1 VVGTEFAVGGAAVV
15 TSVRP
20 DRMVG
25 RPGSA
30 RVVANVTVGVR
41 ITLAV
46 MAASMAWMFVAIQ
59 TTQMATPMLPTMP
72 MH

>member
-1 VVGTEFAVGGAAVV
+1 
-15 TSVRP
+15 
-20 DRMVG
+20 MVS

-30 RVVANVTVGVR
+30 QVVANVTVGVR

-72 MH
+72 MR